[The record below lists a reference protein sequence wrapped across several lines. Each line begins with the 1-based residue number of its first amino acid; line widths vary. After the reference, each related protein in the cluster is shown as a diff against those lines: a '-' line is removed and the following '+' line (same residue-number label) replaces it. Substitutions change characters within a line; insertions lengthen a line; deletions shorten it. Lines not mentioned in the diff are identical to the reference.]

1 MIRLKSIYIY
11 FLAIKKVLI
20 RSLKELFFGSNYYN
34 KLLDTD
40 VPSSFLFNPNPYLLS
55 PFLNHKDLLIK
66 ISNEDVRNFRI
77 SLFENKEKK
86 SIHNF
91 LWLNLIDRKNENE
104 IIQKII
110 GEWIKKY
117 SKYTKGIWDEDLT
130 SLRVISWISNAD
142 LILNTNDKDFNKSFY
157 KNIIRQTNFVKKNI
171 NNLNDENKKI
181 SSISLL
187 VLSGLVFKEY
197 YVYYKI
203 GLKELKKFIEDYFD
217 ENGFPINRN
226 FENLL
231 TFVQYFILI
240 KEWIKNAQEVVPEY
254 LENIVEKNL
263 VCLNSVNNPLKKL
276 PLFNGST
283 DKSLSNFFLYLDKL
297 NYSSKKNLKS
307 VGQVQIVKNK
317 KTTLYFDSG
326 EPPNYQLSK
335 DYQSGPLSFEYSSD
349 KDKII
354 TNCGYGRRISKK
366 FQILSKF
373 TSGQSTLCI
382 DDTSVVKFKKSNLIN
397 KAYGSTISNSFKIFD
412 VERKEDKINIVISAT
427 HNAYLEKFGYLHK
440 RKINFLK
447 KSNSIEGSDY
457 LIKKNEGINVGFSI
471 RFHLYPGINTVR
483 TLSGKSILLQT
494 NGNKSWVFSS
504 DELAIDLEK
513 SLFFGRNKALKNK
526 CIVIYGK
533 TMHQD
538 VNVNWK
544 LKKAS

>member
-1 MIRLKSIYIY
+1 MIRLKSIFIY
-11 FLAIKKVLI
+11 FLAIRKIFI

-117 SKYTKGIWDEDLT
+117 YKYTKGIWDEDLT

-171 NNLNDENKKI
+171 NNLNDENKRI

-203 GLKELKKFIEDYFD
+203 GLKELKKFIEGYFD

-240 KEWIKNAQEVVPEY
+240 KEWIKNAQEIVPEY

-263 VCLNSVNNPLKKL
+263 VCLNSVNNPSKKL

-317 KTTLYFDSG
+317 KTALYFDSG

-440 RKINFLK
+440 RKINFFK

-494 NGNKSWVFSS
+494 NANKSWVFSS

-533 TMHQD
+533 TMNQD

>member
-1 MIRLKSIYIY
+1 MIRLKSIFIY
-11 FLAIKKVLI
+11 FLAIRKIFI

-110 GEWIKKY
+110 AEWIKKY
-117 SKYTKGIWDEDLT
+117 CKYTKGIWDEDLT

-171 NNLNDENKKI
+171 NNLNDENKRI

-203 GLKELKKFIEDYFD
+203 GLKELKKFIEGYFD

-240 KEWIKNAQEVVPEY
+240 KEWIKNAQEIVPEY

-263 VCLNSVNNPLKKL
+263 VCLNSVNNPSKKL

-317 KTTLYFDSG
+317 KTALYFDSG

-440 RKINFLK
+440 RKINFFK

-494 NGNKSWVFSS
+494 NANKSWVFSS

-533 TMHQD
+533 TMNQD
-538 VNVNWK
+538 VKVNWK

>member
-117 SKYTKGIWDEDLT
+117 SKYTKGIWDENLT

-217 ENGFPINRN
+217 ENGFPKNRN

-317 KTTLYFDSG
+317 KTALYFDSG

-440 RKINFLK
+440 RKINFFK

>member
-104 IIQKII
+104 IIKKII

-117 SKYTKGIWDEDLT
+117 CKYTKGIWDEDLT

-197 YVYYKI
+197 YVYYKT
-203 GLKELKKFIEDYFD
+203 GLKELKEFIEGYFD

-240 KEWIKNAQEVVPEY
+240 KEWIKNAQEIVPEY

-263 VCLNSVNNPLKKL
+263 VCLNSVNNPSKKL

-317 KTTLYFDSG
+317 KTALYFDSG

-440 RKINFLK
+440 RKINFFK

-533 TMHQD
+533 TMNQD
-538 VNVNWK
+538 VKVNWK

>member
-117 SKYTKGIWDEDLT
+117 YKYTKGIWDEDLT
-130 SLRVISWISNAD
+130 SLRVINWISNAD

-203 GLKELKKFIEDYFD
+203 GLKELKKFIEGYFD

-240 KEWIKNAQEVVPEY
+240 KEWIKNAQEIVPEY

-263 VCLNSVNNPLKKL
+263 VCLNSVNNPSKKL

-317 KTTLYFDSG
+317 KTALYFDSG

-440 RKINFLK
+440 RKINFFK

-494 NGNKSWVFSS
+494 NANKSWVFSS

-533 TMHQD
+533 TMNQD

>member
-20 RSLKELFFGSNYYN
+20 RSLKELLFGSNYYN

-203 GLKELKKFIEDYFD
+203 GLKELKKFIEGYFD

-240 KEWIKNAQEVVPEY
+240 KEWIKNAQEIVPEY

-263 VCLNSVNNPLKKL
+263 VCLNSVNNPSKKL

-317 KTTLYFDSG
+317 KTALYFDSG

-440 RKINFLK
+440 RKINFFK

-494 NGNKSWVFSS
+494 NANKSWVFSS

-533 TMHQD
+533 TMNQD

>member
-91 LWLNLIDRKNENE
+91 LWLNLIDRKNENK

-130 SLRVISWISNAD
+130 SIRVISWISNAD

-181 SSISLL
+181 SAISLL

-203 GLKELKKFIEDYFD
+203 GLKELKKIIEDYFD

-231 TFVQYFILI
+231 IFVQYFILM
-240 KEWIKNAQEVVPEY
+240 KEWIKNAQEIIPEY

-283 DKSLSNFFLYLDKL
+283 DKNLSNFFLYLDKL

-317 KTTLYFDSG
+317 KTALYFDSG

-440 RKINFLK
+440 RKINFFK

-513 SLFFGRNKALKNK
+513 SLFFGRKKALKNK

>member
-1 MIRLKSIYIY
+1 MIS
-11 FLAIKKVLI
+11 FCLI
-20 RSLKELFFGSNYYN
+20 VSETMTHCLIFFELMS
-34 KLLDTD
+34 
-40 VPSSFLFNPNPYLLS
+40 
-55 PFLNHKDLLIK
+55 H
-66 ISNEDVRNFRI
+66 
-77 SLFENKEKK
+77 
-86 SIHNF
+86 
-91 LWLNLIDRKNENE
+91 
-104 IIQKII
+104 
-110 GEWIKKY
+110 
-117 SKYTKGIWDEDLT
+117 
-130 SLRVISWISNAD
+130 
-142 LILNTNDKDFNKSFY
+142 
-157 KNIIRQTNFVKKNI
+157 
-171 NNLNDENKKI
+171 
-181 SSISLL
+181 
-187 VLSGLVFKEY
+187 
-197 YVYYKI
+197 
-203 GLKELKKFIEDYFD
+203 
-217 ENGFPINRN
+217 
-226 FENLL
+226 
-231 TFVQYFILI
+231 
-240 KEWIKNAQEVVPEY
+240 
-254 LENIVEKNL
+254 
-263 VCLNSVNNPLKKL
+263 
-276 PLFNGST
+276 
-283 DKSLSNFFLYLDKL
+283 
-297 NYSSKKNLKS
+297 
-307 VGQVQIVKNK
+307 
-317 KTTLYFDSG
+317 
-326 EPPNYQLSK
+326 
-335 DYQSGPLSFEYSSD
+335 LSFEYSSD

-440 RKINFLK
+440 RKINFFK

-494 NGNKSWVFSS
+494 NANKSWVFSS

-533 TMHQD
+533 TMKQD

>member
-104 IIQKII
+104 IIKKII

-117 SKYTKGIWDEDLT
+117 CKYTKGIWDEDLT

-197 YVYYKI
+197 YVYYKT
-203 GLKELKKFIEDYFD
+203 GLKELKEFIEGYFD

-240 KEWIKNAQEVVPEY
+240 KEWIKNAQEIVPEY

-263 VCLNSVNNPLKKL
+263 VCLNSVNNPSKKL

-440 RKINFLK
+440 RKINFFK

-494 NGNKSWVFSS
+494 NANKSWVFSS

-533 TMHQD
+533 TMNQD

>member
-171 NNLNDENKKI
+171 NYLNDENKKI

-197 YVYYKI
+197 YIYYKI

-217 ENGFPINRN
+217 ENGFPKNRN

-297 NYSSKKNLKS
+297 NYSSNKNLKS

-317 KTTLYFDSG
+317 KTALYFDSG

-440 RKINFLK
+440 RKINFFK

>member
-110 GEWIKKY
+110 AEWIKKY
-117 SKYTKGIWDEDLT
+117 CKYTKGIWDEDLT

-203 GLKELKKFIEDYFD
+203 GLKELKKFIEGYFD

-240 KEWIKNAQEVVPEY
+240 KEWIKNAQEIVPEY

-317 KTTLYFDSG
+317 KTALYFDSG

-412 VERKEDKINIVISAT
+412 VERKEDKINILISAT

-440 RKINFLK
+440 RKINFFK

-513 SLFFGRNKALKNK
+513 SLFFGRKKALKNK

>member
-1 MIRLKSIYIY
+1 MIRFKSIYIY

-217 ENGFPINRN
+217 ENGFPKNRN

-240 KEWIKNAQEVVPEY
+240 KEWIKNAQEIVPEY

-317 KTTLYFDSG
+317 KTALYFDSG

-440 RKINFLK
+440 RKINFFK

>member
-1 MIRLKSIYIY
+1 MIRFKSIYIY

-217 ENGFPINRN
+217 ENGFPKNRN

-283 DKSLSNFFLYLDKL
+283 DKSLSNFFLYLDRL
-297 NYSSKKNLKS
+297 NYSSNKNLKS

-317 KTTLYFDSG
+317 KTALYFDSG

-440 RKINFLK
+440 RKINFFK

-457 LIKKNEGINVGFSI
+457 LIKKNEGISVGFSI

-494 NGNKSWVFSS
+494 NDNKSWVFSS

>member
-240 KEWIKNAQEVVPEY
+240 KEWIKNAQEIVPEY

-317 KTTLYFDSG
+317 KTALYFDSG

-440 RKINFLK
+440 RKINFFK

>member
-1 MIRLKSIYIY
+1 MIRFKSIYIY
-11 FLAIKKVLI
+11 FLAIKKILI

-157 KNIIRQTNFVKKNI
+157 KNIIRQTNFVKRNI

-187 VLSGLVFKEY
+187 ILSGLVFKEY

-231 TFVQYFILI
+231 TFIQYFILI
-240 KEWIKNAQEVVPEY
+240 KEWIKNAQEIVPEY

-283 DKSLSNFFLYLDKL
+283 DKNLSNFFLYLDKL

-317 KTTLYFDSG
+317 KTALYFDSG

-440 RKINFLK
+440 RKINFFK

-457 LIKKNEGINVGFSI
+457 LIKKDEGINVGFSI

>member
-1 MIRLKSIYIY
+1 MIRFKSIYIY

-117 SKYTKGIWDEDLT
+117 SKYTKGIWDEDIT

-217 ENGFPINRN
+217 ENGFPKNRN

-240 KEWIKNAQEVVPEY
+240 KEWIKNAQEIVPEY

-317 KTTLYFDSG
+317 KTALYFDSG

-440 RKINFLK
+440 RKINFFK

-533 TMHQD
+533 TMHQN

>member
-20 RSLKELFFGSNYYN
+20 RSLKELLFGSNYYN

-40 VPSSFLFNPNPYLLS
+40 IPSSFLFNPNPYLLS

-117 SKYTKGIWDEDLT
+117 YKYTKGIWDEDLT

-171 NNLNDENKKI
+171 NNLNDENKRI

-203 GLKELKKFIEDYFD
+203 GLKELKKFIEGYFD

-240 KEWIKNAQEVVPEY
+240 KEWIKNAQEIVPEY

-263 VCLNSVNNPLKKL
+263 VCLNSVNNPSKKL

-317 KTTLYFDSG
+317 KTALYFDSG

-440 RKINFLK
+440 RKINFFK

-494 NGNKSWVFSS
+494 NANKSWVFSS

-533 TMHQD
+533 TMNQD

>member
-197 YVYYKI
+197 YIYYKI

-217 ENGFPINRN
+217 ENGFPKNRN

-317 KTTLYFDSG
+317 KTALYFDSG

>member
-217 ENGFPINRN
+217 ENGFPKNRN

-317 KTTLYFDSG
+317 KTALYFDSG

>member
-104 IIQKII
+104 IVQKII

-181 SSISLL
+181 SAISLL

-217 ENGFPINRN
+217 ENGFPKNRN

-240 KEWIKNAQEVVPEY
+240 KEWIKNAQEIVPEY

-317 KTTLYFDSG
+317 KTALYFDSG

-440 RKINFLK
+440 RKINFFK

>member
-1 MIRLKSIYIY
+1 MIRFKSIYIY

-110 GEWIKKY
+110 AEWIKKY
-117 SKYTKGIWDEDLT
+117 CKYTKGIWDEDLT

-240 KEWIKNAQEVVPEY
+240 KEWIKNAQEIVPEY
-254 LENIVEKNL
+254 LENIVDKNL
-263 VCLNSVNNPLKKL
+263 VCLNSVNNPSKKL

-317 KTTLYFDSG
+317 KTALYFDSG

-440 RKINFLK
+440 RKINFFK

-494 NGNKSWVFSS
+494 NANKSWVFSS

-533 TMHQD
+533 TMNQD

>member
-1 MIRLKSIYIY
+1 MIRFKSIYIY

-217 ENGFPINRN
+217 ENGFPKNRN

-317 KTTLYFDSG
+317 KTALYFDSG

-382 DDTSVVKFKKSNLIN
+382 DDTSVVKFKQSNLIN

-440 RKINFLK
+440 RKINFFK

>member
-217 ENGFPINRN
+217 ENGFPKNRN

-317 KTTLYFDSG
+317 KTALYFDSG

-440 RKINFLK
+440 RKINFFK

-533 TMHQD
+533 TMNQD

>member
-11 FLAIKKVLI
+11 FLAIKKVLV

-217 ENGFPINRN
+217 ENGFPKNRN

-317 KTTLYFDSG
+317 KTALYFDSG

-440 RKINFLK
+440 RKINFFK

>member
-1 MIRLKSIYIY
+1 MILFKSIYIY
-11 FLAIKKVLI
+11 LLAIKKIFI
-20 RSLKELFFGSNYYN
+20 RSLKELFFSSKYYN
-34 KLLDTD
+34 KLLDTKT
-40 VPSSFLFNPNPYLLS
+40 PTSFLFNPNPYLLS

-66 ISNEDVRNFRI
+66 ISNEDVRNFKI
-77 SLFENKEKK
+77 SLFKNKEKK
-86 SIHNF
+86 NIHNF
-91 LWLNLIDRKNENE
+91 LWLNLIDRKNENKL
-104 IIQKII
+104 IQKII
-110 GEWIKKY
+110 EEWISKY
-117 SKYTKGIWDEDLT
+117 NKYTKGIWDEDLA
-130 SLRVISWISNAD
+130 SLRIISWISNAD
-142 LILNTNDKDFNKSFY
+142 LILNANDKDFNKLFY
-157 KNIIRQTNFVKKNI
+157 KNIIRQTNFIKKNL

-187 VLSGLVFKEY
+187 LLSGLVFKEY

-203 GLKELKKFIEDYFD
+203 GLKELKKFIDSYFD

-231 TFVQYFILI
+231 TFAQHFILI
-240 KEWIKNAQEVVPEY
+240 KEWIKSAQEIMPEY
-254 LENIVEKNL
+254 LEEIIKKNL
-263 VCLNSVNNPLKKL
+263 ICLNSVKNPSEKL

-283 DKSLSNFFLYLDKL
+283 DKNLNNFFAYLEKL
-297 NYSSKKNLKS
+297 NYTSNKNLKT

-317 KTTLYFDSG
+317 KTALYFDAG
-326 EPPNYQLSK
+326 EPPNYKLSK

-354 TNCGYGRRISKK
+354 TNCGYGKKISKK
-366 FQILSKF
+366 VRILSKF

-412 VERKEDKINIVISAT
+412 VERKEDKINIIISAT

-457 LIKKNEGINVGFSI
+457 LIKKNGGINVGFSI
-471 RFHLYPGINTVR
+471 RFHLYPGINTVK

-504 DELAIDLEK
+504 DELTIELEK
-513 SLFFGRNKALKNK
+513 SLFFGRNKALNNK

-533 TMHQD
+533 TMKQD

>member
-1 MIRLKSIYIY
+1 MIRFKSIYIY

-197 YVYYKI
+197 YIYYKI

-217 ENGFPINRN
+217 ENGFPKNRN

-317 KTTLYFDSG
+317 KTALYFDSG

-382 DDTSVVKFKKSNLIN
+382 DDTSVVKFKQSNLIN

-440 RKINFLK
+440 RKINFFK